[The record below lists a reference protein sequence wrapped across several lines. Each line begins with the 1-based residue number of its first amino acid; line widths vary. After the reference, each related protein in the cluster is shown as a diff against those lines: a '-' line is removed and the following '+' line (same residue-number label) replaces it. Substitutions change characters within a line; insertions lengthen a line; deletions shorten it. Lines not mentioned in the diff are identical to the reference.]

1 MILYILL
8 KSLWLQAFMTFLC
21 DRGKPRKPRKLR
33 RTMLLEIRQSD
44 SREGGEHESH
54 CHSPWKMPRRLL
66 GFLRMIRLR
75 RTWNVISGVRLELTG
90 PCKVGGSFGK
100 RGGVGSARRP
110 KPQRDSTQGKNSG
123 SADTSHDI
131 ARCPRLV
138 DSSRWDDTDITKHA
152 GLQPSN
158 VTSIS

>member
-1 MILYILL
+1 MIFYILL

-110 KPQRDSTQGKNSG
+110 KPQGKNSG